1 MAVGARVFYS
11 HSNAAMGRQTSGLN
25 IDGNFAKK
33 TK

>member
-1 MAVGARVFYS
+1 MAVGVRVFYC
-11 HSNAAMGRQTSGLN
+11 HSNAAMGRQTYGLN

>member
-11 HSNAAMGRQTSGLN
+11 HSNAAMGRQTAGLY
-25 IDGNFAKK
+25 INFNWAKK